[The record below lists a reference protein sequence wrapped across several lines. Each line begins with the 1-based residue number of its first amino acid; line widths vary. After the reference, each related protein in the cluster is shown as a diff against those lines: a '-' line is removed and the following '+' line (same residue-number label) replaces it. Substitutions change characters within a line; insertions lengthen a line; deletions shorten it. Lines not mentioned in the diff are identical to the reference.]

1 MKAVLRVLLVLLLVV
16 FGIAAGGAAAQY
28 PAKPIR
34 LIVPFPPS
42 GAAELAARTWSQPLG
57 QGLGQP
63 VVIEAR
69 PGGDGVIAAEA
80 VLKSPAD
87 GYTLFF
93 GTNTAMSWVPASR
106 KAPPYDPVADFTAI
120 SDVGRFGFF
129 LFTNPSVPANT
140 VAELLAYIRANP
152 GKLNYGTG
160 NSFSIMT
167 TAQLRIAEKLDI
179 VHVPYKGDAPLT
191 IDLLGGRVQMAFAT
205 PGTALP
211 QVKDGRLRALATM
224 LPNRSPL
231 LPEVPTTAESG
242 AHRGLGHGVGRPV
255 RTGEDA
261 ARDRRPPRAR
271 DGGGARAPRRA
282 RRARPHRVP
291 GTELVAGG
299 ARGPGEVAA
308 RDLAPRRA
316 GGRHRARVSAR
327 GPG

>member
-1 MKAVLRVLLVLLLVV
+1 VLLSVV
-16 FGIAAGGAAAQY
+16 FVAAAGSAAAQY
-28 PAKPIR
+28 PSKPIR

-42 GAAELAARTWSQPLG
+42 GAAELAARTWSQALG

-63 VVIEAR
+63 VIVEAR
-69 PGGDGVIAAEA
+69 PGGDGVIAADA
-80 VLKSPAD
+80 VLKSPPD

-129 LFTNPSVPANT
+129 LFTNPAVPAAS
-140 VAELLAYIRANP
+140 VAELIAYVRANP

-167 TAQLRIAEKLDI
+167 TAQFKIAQKLDI

-211 QVKDGRLRALATM
+211 QVKDGKLRALATL

-231 LPEVPTTAESG
+231 MPEVPTMAEAGVAGVSLIAWG
-242 AHRGLGHGVGRPV
+242 GLFGPARLPREVVDRLAREMAVALKRPDV
-255 RTGEDA
+255 REGLDRIAFEARSSSPEELA
-261 ARDRRPPRAR
+261 ALVKSQLEIW
-271 DGGGARAPRRA
+271 RRA
-282 RRARPHRVP
+282 VQ
-291 GTELVAGG
+291 
-299 ARGPGEVAA
+299 EVGIA
-308 RDLAPRRA
+308 LE
-316 GGRHRARVSAR
+316 
-327 GPG
+327 